1 MGMEGELKT
10 NRGRQDRGI
19 TSLQN
24 KMKQKKAVYFWL
36 LMQPR
41 WEK

>member
-10 NRGRQDRGI
+10 NRGRQDRSI

-24 KMKQKKAVYFWL
+24 KMKQKKPFIFGCLWKVGE
-36 LMQPR
+36 MS
-41 WEK
+41 